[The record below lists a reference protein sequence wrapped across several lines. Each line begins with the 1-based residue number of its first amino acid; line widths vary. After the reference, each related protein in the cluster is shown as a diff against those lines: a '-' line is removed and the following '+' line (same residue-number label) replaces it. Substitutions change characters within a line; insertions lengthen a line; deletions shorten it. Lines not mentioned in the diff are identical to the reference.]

1 VELAAGVVLIA
12 ILGIILYAYLGYPAV
27 LWVLG
32 LFRRRE
38 VRFDESYCP
47 RVILIISVHNEER
60 IIREKIENSLALDYP
75 KDRFRIVVA
84 SDGSV
89 DATNDIVREYESRG
103 VILKAFE
110 RREGKS
116 ATLNRAVLGL
126 EGDILVFSDA
136 NAFYREDAIRKLVRN
151 MADEEIG
158 CVVGKLVYISNHS
171 YVGRGESLYWRYE
184 SLLNGL
190 ESRLGSVLVGTGT
203 IFAVRRA
210 LFSPLIKDVA
220 NDFQLPAEV
229 ASRGYGVVYESGAV
243 AYERSTFFFREE
255 FSRKRRIIVRGL
267 TGFKALRTNFGG
279 GFRMFQFVSRKL
291 IRWWVGPLLPA
302 LYAVNLMLLSNPLC
316 LAFFVL
322 QNVFYALAIV
332 GAILRRGG
340 IQSKLFL
347 VPFYFVMVNAA
358 SCAAIVTYV
367 SGRRLV
373 SWEKA
378 ETTRDAHEH
387 EGFAPQLRVIEGKK
401 DLSYAGKRKGMENFE
416 RIT

>member
-1 VELAAGVVLIA
+1 VETAATVALIT
-12 ILGIILYAYLGYPAV
+12 ILGIIVYAYAGYPLV
-27 LWVLG
+27 LYCIG
-32 LFRRRE
+32 IFRGKRTHA
-38 VRFDESYCP
+38 DDAYCP
-47 RVILIISVHNEER
+47 RVIFIISAHNEER
-60 IIREKIENSLALDYP
+60 IIREKIENSLALEYP
-75 KDRFRIVVA
+75 KDKLRIVVA

-116 ATLNRAVLGL
+116 ATLNRTVLGL

-136 NAFYREDAIRKLVRN
+136 NAFYRDDAIHKLVRN

-158 CVVGKLVYISNHS
+158 CVVGKLVYLSNHS
-171 YVGRGESLYWRYE
+171 YVGKGESLYWRYE

-190 ESRLGSVLVGTGT
+190 EGRLHSVLVGTGT
-203 IFAVRRA
+203 IFAVRRD
-210 LFSPLIKDVA
+210 LFSPLIRDVA

-229 ASRGYGVVYESGAV
+229 ASRGYGVVYEREAI

-267 TGFKALRTNFGG
+267 TGFRALRGNFGG
-279 GFRMFQFVSRKL
+279 AFRIFQFLSRKL
-291 IRWWVGPLLPA
+291 IRWWIGPLLPV
-302 LYAVNLMLLSNPLC
+302 LYAASLVLLSHPACFAL
-316 LAFFVL
+316 FVL
-322 QNVFYALAIV
+322 QSLFYVLAIV

-340 IQSKLFL
+340 VQSRILFI
-347 VPFYFVMVNAA
+347 PFYFVMVNAA
-358 SCAAIVTYV
+358 SFAAIMKYLCG
-367 SGRRLV
+367 GRLT

-378 ETTRDAHEH
+378 ETTRDAHEQAVT
-387 EGFAPQLRVIEGKK
+387 APRLRVIEGKK
-401 DLSYAGKRKGMENFE
+401 DLSYQGKHKGVEKLE

>member
-1 VELAAGVVLIA
+1 MEVAAGIIFIA
-12 ILGIILYAYLGYPAV
+12 IISIVLYTYAGYPLV
-27 LWVLG
+27 LWILG
-32 LFRRRE
+32 LLQGKRIRR
-38 VRFDESYCP
+38 DESYWP
-47 RVILIISVHNEER
+47 RVVLLISVHNEER

-89 DATNDIVREYESRG
+89 DATNDIVREYEGRG
-103 VILKAFE
+103 VILKAFD

-126 EGDILVFSDA
+126 EGDVLVFSDA
-136 NAFYREDAIRKLVRN
+136 NAFYCVDTIRKLVRN

-158 CVVGKLVYISNHS
+158 CVVGKLVYLTNHS
-171 YVGRGESLYWRYE
+171 YVGKGESLYWRYE
-184 SLLNGL
+184 SLLNKL
-190 ESRLGSVLVGTGT
+190 ESRLRSVLVGTGT
-203 IFAVRRA
+203 VFAVRRS
-210 LFSPLIKDVA
+210 LFKPLIKDVA

-229 ASRGYGVVYESGAV
+229 ASRGYGVAYESEAV
-243 AYERSTFFFREE
+243 VYERSTFYFREE

-279 GFRMFQFVSRKL
+279 GFRVFQFVSRKL
-291 IRWWVGPLLPA
+291 IRWWIGPLLPV
-302 LYAVNLMLLSNPLC
+302 LYAANLMLLSNPV
-316 LAFFVL
+316 LAAVFVL
-322 QNVFYALAIV
+322 QNAFYVLAAV

-340 IQSKLFL
+340 VQSRILF

-358 SCAAIVTYV
+358 SIAAIATYL
-367 SGRRLV
+367 GGDRLT

-378 ETTRDAHEH
+378 ETTRDTHD
-387 EGFAPQLRVIEGKK
+387 GVGSAPRLRIIEGKK
-401 DLSYAGKRKGMENFE
+401 QDIFTEKRKGIDKLE

>member
-1 VELAAGVVLIA
+1 VELAAGVTFIA
-12 ILGIILYAYLGYPAV
+12 ILAIIVYAYAGYPAV
-27 LWVLG
+27 LYILG
-32 LFRRRE
+32 LIHRKQIRR
-38 VRFDESYCP
+38 DESYTP
-47 RVILIISVHNEER
+47 RVVLIISVHNEER

-75 KDRFRIVVA
+75 KDRIRIVVA

-103 VILKAFE
+103 VALKAFD

-126 EGDILVFSDA
+126 EGDIIIFSDA
-136 NAFYREDAIRKLVRN
+136 NAFYCEDAIRKLVRN

-158 CVVGKLVYISNHS
+158 CVVGKLVYLSNHS

-190 ESRLGSVLVGTGT
+190 ESRLKSVLVGTGT
-203 IFAVRRA
+203 IFAIRRS
-210 LFSPLIKDVA
+210 LFRPLLKDVA

-229 ASRGYGVVYESGAV
+229 ASRGYGVVYEREAIV
-243 AYERSTFFFREE
+243 YEKSTFFFREE

-267 TGFKALRTNFGG
+267 TGFKALRANFGG
-279 GFRMFQFVSRKL
+279 AFRIFQFTSRKL
-291 IRWWVGPLLPA
+291 IRWWIGPLLPV
-302 LYAVNLMLLSNPLC
+302 LYATNLMLLSNRIC
-316 LAFFVL
+316 IAFFAL
-322 QNVFYALAIV
+322 QNAFYILAIV

-340 IQSKLFL
+340 VQSRILF

-358 SCAAIVTYV
+358 SFAAIVTYI
-367 SGRRLV
+367 GGDRLT

-378 ETTRDAHEH
+378 ETTRDTHEH
-387 EGFAPQLRVIEGKK
+387 TGFAPKLRVIEGKK
-401 DLSYAGKRKGMENFE
+401 DLSYAEKHKGVEKLE
-416 RIT
+416 HIT